1 MKKTSLLTVLLLV
14 AYTIANAQG
23 YTTLGIGISSPYGT
37 LHVHNSEVTHG
48 GVVPLS
54 GDEPRLEG
62 DNSETIFH
70 ITNGITGTTLTD
82 GFVIDNNNY
91 HVTLRNYED
100 GNLIIKNH
108 DADLILSSSGKI
120 GIGTVSSSYNFN
132 VDGSMRV
139 TSGMSLTGNMTM
151 TGNMQVTGGMQIS
164 GGININN
171 TTTHLTSD
179 GKAYFADEVWI
190 GSGFHC
196 SAAGALKA
204 KSLRVTLTD
213 WSDYVFDPAYRL
225 MPLDKVE
232 RYVHENHHLPD
243 IPSAAEVEEQG
254 VDVGEMN
261 RLLLQKVEELTL
273 YVIDLQK
280 QLDELKMNR

>member
-1 MKKTSLLTVLLLV
+1 MKKTTLLTALLLT
-14 AYTIANAQG
+14 ACTIVNAQG

-37 LHVHNSEVTHG
+37 LHVHNSEVTYG
-48 GVVPLS
+48 GINPKDPPGLDGES
-54 GDEPRLEG
+54 Q
-62 DNSETIFH
+62 TIFH

-82 GFVIDNNNY
+82 GFVIDNNNS
-91 HVTLRNYED
+91 HVTLRQYED

-108 DADLILSSSGKI
+108 DADLVLSSNGKI
-120 GIGTVSSSYNFN
+120 GIGSVNNSYKFN

-139 TSGMSLTGNMTM
+139 TSGMSLTGNMAIS
-151 TGNMQVTGGMQIS
+151 GGMTLT

-196 SAAGALKA
+196 SATGALKV

-225 MPLDKVE
+225 MPLDEVE
-232 RYVHENHHLPD
+232 SYVQEHHHLPD
-243 IPSAAEVEEQG
+243 IPSAVEVEEQG
-254 VDVGEMN
+254 IDVGEMN

-280 QLDELKMNR
+280 QIVELKSK